1 MTRPSRTGFDDP
13 RLPRGVVPLIPLAKP
28 DIRDADIRAV
38 ERVLQSGLIA
48 TGSVVRQ
55 LEDRFAAYHGRKH
68 AVAVNSGTVALCL
81 AVGVS
86 GFRKVILPAITC
98 PEVLNAVA
106 HAGAQPL
113 IADVD
118 GESHNLD
125 TRELRRDRFAG
136 ADAVVVTHAYGHP
149 AQMDTIGA
157 ACRERGM
164 ALVEDFAQATGA
176 SWKGERCGSRGVI
189 AATSL
194 YATKSLTTGHGG
206 MVLTDSGEAAER
218 LRIAR
223 GDNAYECLGS
233 LVPLNLKM
241 TDFQA
246 ALGLSQLERLEEFV
260 RRRRERAA
268 LYRDLLAGTGGITPL
283 QEQDGA
289 RSCYYK
295 FVVMLDGIRKETF
308 IAGMRER
315 GVQVGVLYD
324 PPLHHMK
331 IMRERYGPPER
342 LDVAERIAERAVS
355 LPMYASM
362 SEDDVQ
368 HVSRAAREVMG

>member
-1 MTRPSRTGFDDP
+1 M
-13 RLPRGVVPLIPLAKP
+13 PLIPLAKP
-28 DIRDADIRAV
+28 DIIDEDARAV

-55 LEDRFAAYHGRKH
+55 LEDRFAAFHGRRH
-68 AVAVNSGTVALCL
+68 AVAVNSGTVALSL
-81 AVGVS
+81 AIGVS

-106 HAGAQPL
+106 HTGAEPL
-113 IADVD
+113 IADV
-118 GESHNLD
+118 ESRTHNLD
-125 TRELRRDRFAG
+125 PGELGADRLAG

-149 AQMDTIGA
+149 APMDAIGA
-157 ACRERGM
+157 VCRERGM

-176 SWKGERCGSRGVI
+176 AWKGERCGSRGVI

-206 MVLTDSGEAAER
+206 MVLTDSSETARR

-223 GDNAYECLGS
+223 GDDAYDCLEN

-246 ALGLSQLERLEEFV
+246 ALGLCQLDRLEGFIRN
-260 RRRRERAA
+260 RRDRAA

-283 QEQDGA
+283 QEQEGA

-295 FVVMLDGIRKETF
+295 FVVMLEGIRKETF

-324 PPLHHMK
+324 PPLHRMK
-331 IMRERYGPPER
+331 LMKERFGPQGSLP
-342 LDVAERIAERAVS
+342 VAERIAQQAVS
-355 LPMYASM
+355 LPIFSSM
-362 SEDDVQ
+362 REDDVRL
-368 HVSRAAREVMG
+368 VCRAAREVMG

>member
-1 MTRPSRTGFDDP
+1 M
-13 RLPRGVVPLIPLAKP
+13 IPLAKP
-28 DIRDADIRAV
+28 AISDEDIRAV

-48 TGSVVRQ
+48 TGAVVRQ

-81 AVGVS
+81 AIGVS

-98 PEVLNAVA
+98 PEVLNAVV
-106 HAGAQPL
+106 HAGAEPL

-118 GESHNLD
+118 DGTHNLD
-125 TRELRRDRFAG
+125 PRWLRGDRFTG

-149 AQMDTIGA
+149 AQMDAIGA
-157 ACRERGM
+157 ACRERSM
-164 ALVEDFAQATGA
+164 ALIEDFAQATGA
-176 SWKGERCGSRGVI
+176 AWKGERCGSRGII

-206 MVLTDSGEAAER
+206 MILTDSDETARR

-223 GDNAYECLGS
+223 GDDAYDCLET

-246 ALGLSQLERLEEFV
+246 ALGLCQLERLEEFI
-260 RRRRERAA
+260 RSRRERAA
-268 LYRDLLAGTGGITPL
+268 LYRDLLAGIGGITPL
-283 QEQDGA
+283 REQEGA

-295 FVVMLDGIRKETF
+295 FVVMLEGIRKETF

-324 PPLHHMK
+324 PPLHRMK
-331 IMRERYGPPER
+331 ITRERFGPQGSLP
-342 LDVAERIAERAVS
+342 VSERIAQQAVS
-355 LPMYASM
+355 LPMFSSM
-362 SEDDVQ
+362 TEDDVRL
-368 HVSRAAREVMG
+368 VCRAAREVRG

>member
-1 MTRPSRTGFDDP
+1 M
-13 RLPRGVVPLIPLAKP
+13 IPLAKP
-28 DIRDADIRAV
+28 AISDEDIRAV

-55 LEDRFAAYHGRKH
+55 LEDRFAAYHGRKY

-106 HAGAQPL
+106 HTGAEPL
-113 IADVD
+113 IADV
-118 GESHNLD
+118 ESGTHNLD
-125 TRELRRDRFAG
+125 PRELRRDRFKE

-149 AQMDTIGA
+149 AEMDGIRA
-157 ACRERGM
+157 ACREGEM

-176 SWKGERCGSRGVI
+176 AWKGERCGSQGI
-189 AATSL
+189 MAATSL

-206 MVLTDSGEAAER
+206 MVLTNSDEAARR

-223 GDNAYECLGS
+223 GDDAYDCLDT

-246 ALGLSQLERLEEFV
+246 ALGLCQLERLEEFV

-268 LYRDLLAGTGGITPL
+268 LYRDLLAGTRGITSL
-283 QEQDGA
+283 REQEGA

-342 LDVAERIAERAVS
+342 LAIAERIAAGAVS

-362 SEDDVQ
+362 TEDEVRL
-368 HVSRAAREVMG
+368 VCRAAREVTG

>member
-1 MTRPSRTGFDDP
+1 M
-13 RLPRGVVPLIPLAKP
+13 IPLAKP
-28 DIRDADIRAV
+28 AISDDDIRAV
-38 ERVLQSGLIA
+38 ERVLRSGLIA
-48 TGSVVRQ
+48 TGAVVRQ
-55 LEDRFAAYHGRKH
+55 LEERFAAYHGRKH

-81 AVGVS
+81 AIGVS
-86 GFRKVILPAITC
+86 RFRRVILPAITC

-106 HAGAQPL
+106 HAGAEPL
-113 IADVD
+113 IADVE
-118 GESHNLD
+118 GGTHNMDPRYL
-125 TRELRRDRFAG
+125 EKDRFAG

-149 AQMDTIGA
+149 AQMDRIGS

-176 SWKGERCGSRGVI
+176 SWKGERCGSQGVI

-206 MVLTDSGEAAER
+206 IILTDSDEVARR

-223 GDNAYECLGS
+223 GDDAYDCLEN

-246 ALGLSQLERLEEFV
+246 TLGLCQLDRLEGFI
-260 RRRRERAA
+260 RNRRERAA
-268 LYRDLLAGTGGITPL
+268 LYRDLLAGIRGITPL
-283 QEQDGA
+283 REQDGA

-295 FVVMLDGIRKETF
+295 FVVVLEGIRKETF

-331 IMRERYGPPER
+331 IMRERFGPQDSLP
-342 LDVAERIAERAVS
+342 VAERIAQQAVS
-355 LPMYASM
+355 LPMYASLT
-362 SEDDVQ
+362 EDDVRV
-368 HVSRAAREVMG
+368 VSRAARGVIG